1 MKKICFYL
9 FICLLISFNVYA
21 ADPDTDQLTVQL
33 KVAETNDVEW
43 FKGDNAPSSE
53 TWEQN
58 RAETET
64 LTADST
70 LKVYPAVMTNK
81 ATPITLKI
89 TGGPLTNSST
99 AEVIKLKATPSGS
112 GATSTSPVEWTGADT
127 DASIVF
133 TEPDRESYEKRVYY
147 GVLELSLTDEG
158 YGNAPALSE
167 IYSATLTLTV
177 DTQG

>member
-1 MKKICFYL
+1 MRKICFFL
-9 FICLLISFNVYA
+9 IVLLISLNIYA
-21 ADPDTDQLTVQL
+21 DTDQLTVQL
-33 KVAETNDVEW
+33 QVTEENDFEW
-43 FKGDNAPSSE
+43 FKGEVGPSSD
-53 TWEQN
+53 TWKDN

-99 AEVIKLKATPSGS
+99 SEVINLEATPSGD
-112 GATSTSPVEWTGADT
+112 GAPSDIDSVVWTEADT

-133 TEPDRESYEKRVYY
+133 TEPERDSYGKRVYY
-147 GVLELSLTDEG
+147 GVLELSLPEG
-158 YGNAPALSE
+158 YGNAPALSSN
-167 IYSATLTLTV
+167 YSATLTLTV
-177 DTQG
+177 DSQG